1 MSKNMFVCLCL
12 VVMSLG
18 LSACGNT
25 FHGAGKDVE
34 NMGEWMQDR
43 F

>member
-1 MSKNMFVCLCL
+1 MRKTM
-12 VVMSLG
+12 VMTMALMIVTLG
-18 LSACGNT
+18 MCGCGNT